1 MRTLLPFFT
10 GLFIV
15 LTFPLYGQRVTV
27 WNKTTLHP
35 LPHVAIYP
43 APAQSAPP
51 RHAIWT
57 NQAGQA
63 DLSGFAASDELVFQ
77 ATGYQPLERLVSQL
91 AANGYEAV
99 LSEKTYSLDEVV
111 VSASKFEEKRADVAQ
126 QTKVLGSST
135 LTFMNQPTTAEVLQQ
150 SGYVAVQKSQ
160 QGGGSP
166 VLRGFEA
173 NKVLL
178 LVDGVRM
185 NNAIYRGG
193 HLQNVITLDNAILE
207 KAEILFG
214 PGSAV
219 YGSDALGG
227 VVHFYTKDP
236 VLADSTRKGTAA
248 GSAFVRYAS
257 ANGEKTGH
265 VDVQAA
271 SRKIG
276 FLTSFTLSDF
286 GDLRQGGWRSPAM
299 GALGLRSFYAT
310 QLDGRDT
317 VRTNPDPNVQTPS
330 GYRQYD
336 FLQKMLFRPGRHVS
350 HTLNFQYSASSNVP
364 RYDRLTDPG
373 NNAPFRSAEWY
384 YGPQKRLFASYK
396 LDLRSDLPFYDQAR
410 LIAGYQ
416 RLEESRINRNF
427 GNPDRNH
434 RIEQVDVFTL
444 TIDLSKQLHDHTLRY
459 GVEWN
464 NNRVNSRAFAQDLAT
479 GARGPLDTRYPDGGS
494 RMQTLAAYLTDSWT
508 MNDRWILTGGVRY
521 SHVTLVARFREKAF
535 FPFPFDEVNGQN
547 GALTGNV
554 GLVFQPGRHWR
565 FALAGSSGFRAPN
578 VDDLSKVFESRPGN
592 LIVPNPDLRPEYLYN
607 AELSL
612 GKAIAQ
618 RIHLEATGYYA
629 LYRNAIAV
637 QPFRL
642 NGQSQVLY
650 HGELSQVTANV
661 NARRAYT
668 TGFSLGLSAD
678 LAGSLSL
685 TSTLN
690 YTYGRIRTDSTAY
703 PLDHIPP
710 LHGKTALSVK
720 LRRFGGEFV
729 VLYNGWKRLKDY
741 YRNGEDNEQYAT
753 AAGMPAWYT
762 LNCRASFQANAFLAL
777 QAAVEN
783 VLDRNYR
790 VFASGISAPGR
801 NFVVTLRGKL

>member
-1 MRTLLPFFT
+1 MRTLLPFLT
-10 GLFIV
+10 GLFTV
-15 LTFPLYGQRVTV
+15 LAFPLYGQRVTV
-27 WNKTTLHP
+27 RNKTTLQP

-43 APAQSAPP
+43 ASAQAAPP
-51 RHAIWT
+51 RHVAWT
-57 NQAGQA
+57 DQAGQA
-63 DLSGFAASDELVFQ
+63 DLSGFAAPAGLIFQ
-77 ATGYQPLERLVSQL
+77 ATGYQPLQRSLAQL
-91 AANGYEAV
+91 AADGYEVV
-99 LSEKTYSLDEVV
+99 LAEKTYSLDEVV
-111 VSASKFEEKRADVAQ
+111 VSASKFAEKRTDVAQ
-126 QTKVLGSST
+126 QTQVLGSSA
-135 LTFMNQPTTAEVLQQ
+135 LTFMNQPTAAEVLQQ

-178 LVDGVRM
+178 VVDGVRM

-193 HLQNVITLDNAILE
+193 HLQNVITLDNAIFE

-214 PGSAV
+214 PGSVV

-236 VLADSTRKGTAA
+236 VLADSTLKGTAA
-248 GSAFVRYAS
+248 GNAFVRYAS

-265 VDVQAA
+265 VDVQVA

-286 GDLRQGGWRSPAM
+286 GDLRQGGRRPPAM
-299 GALGLRSFYAT
+299 GALGLRNFYVT
-310 QLDGRDT
+310 RLDGRDT
-317 VRTNPDPNVQTPS
+317 VRANPDPDVQTPS

-336 FLQKMLFRPGRHVS
+336 FLQKVLFRPNGHLS
-350 HTLNFQYSASSNVP
+350 HTLNFQYSTSSDVP

-373 NNAPFRSAEWY
+373 GNAPFRSAEWY
-384 YGPQKRLFASYK
+384 YGPQKRLFASYT
-396 LDLRSDLPFYDQAR
+396 LNLRSDLPFYDQAR

-427 GNPDRNH
+427 GRPDRNH
-434 RIEQVDVFTL
+434 RIEQVDVFTF
-444 TIDLSKQLHDHTLRY
+444 TFDLNKQLRDHALRY
-459 GVEWN
+459 GAEWN
-464 NNRVNSRAFAQDLAT
+464 NNRVNSRAFAEDIAT
-479 GARGPLDTRYPDGGS
+479 GARAPLDTRYPDGGS
-494 RMQTLAAYLTDSWT
+494 RMQTLAAYLTDTWT
-508 MNDRWILTGGVRY
+508 LNDRWILTGGIRY
-521 SHVTLVARFREKAF
+521 SHVTLGARFREKAF
-535 FPFPFDEVNGQN
+535 FPFPFDEVTGRN

-554 GLVFQPGRHWR
+554 GLVFQPGRDWR
-565 FALAGSSGFRAPN
+565 FALVGSSGFRAPN

-592 LIVPNPDLRPEYLYN
+592 LIVPNPGLRPEYLYN

-618 RIHLEATGYYA
+618 RVHLEATGYYA
-629 LYRNAIAV
+629 LYHNAITV

-642 NGQSQVLY
+642 NGQDQVLY
-650 HGELSQVTANV
+650 NGELSRVTANV

-678 LAGSLSL
+678 IAESLSL

-710 LHGKTALSVK
+710 LYGKTALSVK
-720 LRRFGGEFV
+720 LRRFGGEFF

-762 LNCRASFQANAFLAL
+762 LNCRASLQVNAFLAL

-783 VLDRNYR
+783 ALDRNYR

-801 NFVVTLRGKL
+801 NVVVTIRGKF